1 MTTEEKAI
9 ETLIWVCDYIRNLPN
24 SHWGNQQKLLTI
36 LEKVE
41 TTLKGFEK

>member
-9 ETLIWVCDYIRNLPN
+9 EMLVWISDYICSENAE
-24 SHWGNQQKLLTI
+24 QDKILTI

>member
-9 ETLIWVCDYIRNLPN
+9 ETLVWISEYIH
-24 SHWGNQQKLLTI
+24 SADTAQDKLLTI

-41 TTLKGFEK
+41 TILKGFEK

>member
-1 MTTEEKAI
+1 MTIEEKAI
-9 ETLIWVCDYIRNLPN
+9 ETLVWISDYIRSENAE
-24 SHWGNQQKLLTI
+24 QDKILTI

>member
-9 ETLIWVCDYIRNLPN
+9 ETLVWISEYIH
-24 SHWGNQQKLLTI
+24 SADSADTAQDKLLTI